1 MSGGQRNK
9 REQGMMQKILFWTL
23 VSIILVFLTLPAVV
37 VLMTSVN
44 PTEILKFP
52 PEGFSLRW
60 YERVFAY
67 DDFRNAFYNGM
78 IVTLFASTAAAMVG
92 VAAAYLTNRFHFRGR
107 NILDFILASPLI
119 IPRFTTGFGFLL
131 LGSQFGLTNSYII
144 VILAHIVLV
153 LPFVTRSVYVSLANI
168 DLSLERSA
176 ANLGAS
182 PLNVFLRITL
192 PLLAPGIIGGWIIAA
207 ILSFTE
213 FTASLYVT
221 SYSTQTLPVA
231 MYTYVREYT
240 DPTIAAISSLL
251 IILTTL
257 GMYLVDRFLGL
268 KRVLAIEPH

>member
-1 MSGGQRNK
+1 MR
-9 REQGMMQKILFWTL
+9 KILFWTL

-37 VLMTSVN
+37 ILMTSVN
-44 PTEILKFP
+44 PTEILRFP
-52 PEGFSLRW
+52 PQGFSLRW
-60 YERVFAY
+60 YERVFTY
-67 DDFRNAFYNGM
+67 DDFRNSFYNGM
-78 IVTLFASTAAAMVG
+78 AVTLFASTIAAAVG

-107 NILDFILASPLI
+107 NILDFILGSPLI

-131 LGSQFGLTNSYII
+131 LGSQLGLNNSYGI
-144 VILAHIVLV
+144 VILTHVVLV
-153 LPFVTRSVYVSLANI
+153 LPFVTRSVYVSIANI

-182 PLNVFLRITL
+182 PMNVFLRITL
-192 PLLAPGIIGGWIIAA
+192 PLLTPGIVGGWIVAS

-231 MYTYVREYT
+231 MYTYVREYA

-251 IILTTL
+251 IILTTA
-257 GMYLVDRFLGL
+257 GMFLIDKFLGL
-268 KRVLAIEPH
+268 KRILAIESH